1 MMFKPAMFAAA
12 VLLAGAAPPGAAEPA
27 APPAVA
33 PAGEPIE
40 AAGPLGPL
48 SGTLLRSAESEGGPV
63 ALIIPGSGPTDRDG
77 NNPLGVAASSYRLLA
92 EALLERGIASVRI
105 DKRGMFASKAAV
117 RDANAVTVPDY
128 VADTA
133 AWVDATRQAT
143 GAKCVWLIGHSEGGL
158 VALAAAQEVDG
169 LCGLVLLAAPGRPL
183 GDVIKDQIRA
193 NPMNITLIVP
203 ADNAVDILASGRKV
217 DAASLPAPL
226 QGLFNP
232 AVQGFL
238 ISLFSYDPA
247 ALAAQTRL
255 PLLIVQGGRDMQ
267 VPLADAEQLAAA
279 NPAARLVVL
288 PELNH
293 VLKDVA
299 EGTPANLAAYRD
311 PALPLGKGVAE
322 AIADFMLAG
331 KR

>member
-1 MMFKPAMFAAA
+1 MIRTALLAAA
-12 VLLAGAAPPGAAEPA
+12 ALLAAPLHAE
-27 APPAVA
+27 A

-40 AAGPLGPL
+40 AAGPLAPL
-48 SGTLLRSAESEGGPV
+48 SGTLLRPGAGGEGPV

-77 NNPLGVAASSYRLLA
+77 DNPLGVTAAPYRLLA
-92 EALLERGIASVRI
+92 EALAERGIATVRI

-117 RDANAVTVPDY
+117 RDPNAVTIPDY

-133 AWVDATRQAT
+133 AWVAATRQAT

-158 VALAAAQEVDG
+158 VALAAAQELEG
-169 LCGLVLLAAPGRPL
+169 LCGLVLVAAPGRPL

-193 NPMNITLIVP
+193 NPMNLTLIVP
-203 ADNAVDILASGRKV
+203 ADNAIDILESGRLVNV
-217 DAASLPAPL
+217 DALPVPL
-226 QGLFNP
+226 RGLFDP

-238 ISLFSYDPA
+238 ISVFSYDPA
-247 ALAAQTRL
+247 ALAAEVKL
-255 PLLIVQGGRDMQ
+255 PLLIVQGGKDLQ
-267 VPLADAEQLAAA
+267 VATADAERLAAA
-279 NPAARLVVL
+279 NPAAKLAVL
-288 PELNH
+288 PGVNH

-322 AIADFMLAG
+322 AVAG
-331 KR
+331 FITR